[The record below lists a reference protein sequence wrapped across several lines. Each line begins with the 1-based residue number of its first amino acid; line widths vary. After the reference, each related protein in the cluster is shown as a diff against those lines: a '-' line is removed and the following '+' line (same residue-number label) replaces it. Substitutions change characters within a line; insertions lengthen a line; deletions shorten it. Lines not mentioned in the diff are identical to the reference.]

1 MVQREFTTLGISAN
15 RNTSVKQRGEPGQAP
30 VTIPPLKQTNS
41 SHLGPRIPVDV
52 VEPQNVHAD
61 GHFHYGFDVGEEQG

>member
-1 MVQREFTTLGISAN
+1 MFKGLGLVVLVENVWLTLSGIKKLQN
-15 RNTSVKQRGEPGQAP
+15 IQE
-30 VTIPPLKQTNS
+30 S
-41 SHLGPRIPVDV
+41 SHLGPHIPVDV